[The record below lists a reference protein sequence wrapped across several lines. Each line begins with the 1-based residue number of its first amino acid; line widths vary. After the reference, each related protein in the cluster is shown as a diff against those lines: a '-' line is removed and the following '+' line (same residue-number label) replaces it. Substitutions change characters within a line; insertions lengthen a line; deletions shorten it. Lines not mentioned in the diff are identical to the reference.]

1 MNIVNGVKKSL
12 RFLGWLASIGTV
24 VWGSLYYWRFNNPV
38 VDAFHGVS
46 GQLAALELAA
56 ETWKRVGLGLFLAA
70 IFFLGLGYLGSRSA
84 SQVQVTDTTTLLDK
98 EQSQKNVAEGT

>member
-1 MNIVNGVKKSL
+1 MVNRIKKCL
-12 RFLGWLASIGTV
+12 RFVGWLASIGTV
-24 VWGSLYYWRFNNPV
+24 VWGGLYYWRFNNPV

-56 ETWKRVGLGLFLAA
+56 EAWKRAGLGLFLAA
-70 IFFLGLGYLGSRSA
+70 IFCLGLGYLGSWST
-84 SQVQVTDTTTLLDK
+84 SQVQVTDPTYPPEK